1 MSGVNFKVTDENG
14 NEKVCV
20 SCDEVI
26 GWCLGRKGLTI
37 EVIGAPDADAD
48 ALKDAAE

>member
-1 MSGVNFKVTDENG
+1 MSSVRFKVTDEDG

-26 GWCLGRKGLTI
+26 GWCLGRKGLAI
-37 EVIGAPDADAD
+37 EVIDAPEAD